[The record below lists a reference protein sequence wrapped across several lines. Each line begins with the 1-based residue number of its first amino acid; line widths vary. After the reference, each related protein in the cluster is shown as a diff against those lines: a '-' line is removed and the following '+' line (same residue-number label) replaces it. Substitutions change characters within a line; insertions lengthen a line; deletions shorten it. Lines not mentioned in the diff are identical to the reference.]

1 MFEGWGGGGLGGGA
15 GHPDPE
21 IRGSQVSNKH
31 IFQLVWSLTIRGG
44 PGSATFF
51 ITGWSMYM
59 YLYDSMSN
67 GKGLGWS
74 TPSLGSF

>member
-1 MFEGWGGGGLGGGA
+1 MGGGGGLGGA
-15 GHPDPE
+15 GHADPE

>member
-1 MFEGWGGGGLGGGA
+1 MKGGVGGELDIPT
-15 GHPDPE
+15 PDKGEP
-21 IRGSQVSNKH
+21 GLKKTNF
-31 IFQLVWSLTIRGG
+31 FQPVWSLTIRGG